1 MIHTILSQIKRKQ
14 TEMCPSKN
22 KRAKDNKN
30 KESRKSLK
38 RKLPFFLNKFKE
50 EITVNLKYKSKKV
63 K

>member
-1 MIHTILSQIKRKQ
+1 
-14 TEMCPSKN
+14 MCPSKN

-30 KESRKSLK
+30 KESRKS
-38 RKLPFFLNKFKE
+38 FKE